1 MDYPRRMLAVAAA
14 PPQAT
19 LVTAAG
25 RASLA
30 ISSWCWGTR
39 CGAPIAASKGQ
50 AVAKLGET
58 VRVELRFVPK
68 AAKVDV
74 GGVRM
79 RVTRSGRELS
89 WVVRR
94 GGGVAIRVT
103 SARGWV
109 SYVGRLRLG

>member
-1 MDYPRRMLAVAAA
+1 MLAVAAA
-14 PPQAT
+14 PPTAT
-19 LVTAAG
+19 LVTSAG
-25 RASLA
+25 RAPLA

-39 CGAPIAASKGQ
+39 CGAPIAASKGR

-58 VRVELRFVPK
+58 VRVELAFVPT

-79 RVTRSGRELS
+79 RVTRRGRELS